1 MKPVWYKYL
10 RVLLKFSI
18 AESKLQVKNRD
29 GFADVIE
36 EVVKKE
42 EHIILWVSRRQG
54 QVIMMIKLENAL
66 KFVLICLLFLY
77 LKLFMAPLL
86 LYVLVRRHCL
96 DGIYRAHCTHY
107 SNWNLDHIGCF
118 ILQVILLTSFG
129 QNSVGYPQYLY

>member
-86 LYVLVRRHCL
+86 LLVHVLVRRHCL
-96 DGIYRAHCTHY
+96 DGSYRAHTIPTGI
-107 SNWNLDHIGCF
+107 WI
-118 ILQVILLTSFG
+118 I
-129 QNSVGYPQYLY
+129 SVVLFCKLFY

>member
-1 MKPVWYKYL
+1 
-10 RVLLKFSI
+10 
-18 AESKLQVKNRD
+18 
-29 GFADVIE
+29 
-36 EVVKKE
+36 
-42 EHIILWVSRRQG
+42 
-54 QVIMMIKLENAL
+54 MMIKLENAL

-86 LYVLVRRHCL
+86 LLVHVLVRRHCL